1 MARIRDGAMT
11 AARLRQAALLV
22 LLFPLAWAQSV
33 RDVPGLQ
40 ARVTDT
46 TGTLGADTVA
56 SLEQRL
62 AVLESSTGSQV
73 AVLIVDTTSPE
84 PIESFAIRVVDKWQ
98 LGRENFDDGVL
109 LLVALEDRTV
119 RLEIGYGLEG
129 AIPDAL
135 ARRII
140 DEQIVPRFRD
150 GEFGLGITAG
160 IDAIAA
166 LIRNEGLP
174 SPDPRDAEEAVDI
187 FSLLPVILVITVL
200 VGAPLKRM
208 LGTLPGSVVTGG
220 VAGFVAW
227 LLVGVL
233 AAAALAGFA
242 ALLLSL
248 FGNSGPGR
256 WVNGGFPRGG
266 SGGSF
271 GRGGYGGGFG
281 GGGGGFG
288 GGGASGRW

>member
-1 MARIRDGAMT
+1 MT
-11 AARLRQAALLV
+11 AARLLYVALLV
-22 LLFPLAWAQSV
+22 LLVPIASGQSV
-33 RDVPGLQ
+33 RDVPELQ

-46 TGTLGADTVA
+46 TGALGADVVA
-56 SLEQRL
+56 DLEQRL
-62 AVLESSTGSQV
+62 AELETSTGAQV
-73 AVLIVDTTSPE
+73 AVLVVDSTSPE
-84 PIESFAIRVVDKWQ
+84 PIESYAIRVVERWQ

-109 LLVALEDRTV
+109 VLVALEDRAV

-129 AIPDAL
+129 AIPDAF
-135 ARRII
+135 AKRII
-140 DEQIVPRFRD
+140 EEQMIPRFREGD
-150 GEFGLGITAG
+150 YGFGITAG
-160 IDAIAA
+160 IDSVAA
-166 LIRNEGLP
+166 LVRDEGLP
-174 SPDPRDAEEAVDI
+174 PPQPGSDDGPVDL

-208 LGTLPGSVVTGG
+208 LGTFPGSLVTGG
-220 VAGFVAW
+220 IAGTVAW
-227 LLVGVL
+227 LLVGVV

-271 GRGGYGGGFG
+271 GRGGFGGGFG

>member
-1 MARIRDGAMT
+1 MT
-11 AARLRQAALLV
+11 AVRLLQATFLV
-22 LLFPLAWAQSV
+22 FLVSAVWAQSL
-33 RDVPGLQ
+33 RDVPELE

-46 TGTLGADTVA
+46 TGTLAADVVA
-56 SLEQRL
+56 RLEANL
-62 AVLESSTGSQV
+62 AELERSTGSQV
-73 AVLIVDTTSPE
+73 AVLIVDSTSPE

-135 ARRII
+135 ANRII
-140 DEQIVPRFRD
+140 NEQIVPSFRA
-150 GEFGLGITAG
+150 GEYGFGITAG

-166 LIRNEGLP
+166 LVRNEELP
-174 SPDPRDAEEAVDI
+174 PPEPRSTEEPVDI
-187 FSLLPVILVITVL
+187 FSLLPVVLVITVL
-200 VGAPLKRM
+200 VGAPLKRV
-208 LGTLPGSVVTGG
+208 LGALPGSVVTGG

-227 LLVGVL
+227 LLVGVF

-248 FGNSGPGR
+248 FGHSGPGR
-256 WVNGGFPRGG
+256 WANGGFPRGG

-271 GRGGYGGGFG
+271 GRGGFGGGFG